1 MFPSR
6 GIFILWISL
15 HSLAVTALAGGD
27 GAQAGSPWLAYLAR
41 FHPVLVHFPIALIPA
56 ALLAEWLSLKPSWRS
71 LQVAARFCITLGAIA
86 SIAAATLG
94 WLAADVTEVPYEP
107 DSILRAHRAAGI
119 ATVISGFAAAVFT
132 WRADR
137 TGRRT
142 DFLFYRIALHLS
154 AASAIFAGHFGGLLS
169 YGEQYFSW
177 PTGP

>member
-71 LQVAARFCITLGAIA
+71 LQVAARFCITLGTIA
-86 SIAAATLG
+86 SIAAASLG
-94 WLAADVTEVPYEP
+94 WLAAGVTEIAYEP
-107 DSILRAHRAAGI
+107 EWILRVHRAAGI
-119 ATVISGFAAAVFT
+119 SAVIASLAATAFVC
-132 WRADR
+132 RADR
-137 TGRRT
+137 TGRRS
-142 DFLFYRIALHLS
+142 DLLFYRIALHIS
-154 AASAIFAGHFGGLLS
+154 AASVLVAGHFGGLLS
-169 YGEQYFSW
+169 YGEDYFAW
-177 PTGP
+177 PAAL